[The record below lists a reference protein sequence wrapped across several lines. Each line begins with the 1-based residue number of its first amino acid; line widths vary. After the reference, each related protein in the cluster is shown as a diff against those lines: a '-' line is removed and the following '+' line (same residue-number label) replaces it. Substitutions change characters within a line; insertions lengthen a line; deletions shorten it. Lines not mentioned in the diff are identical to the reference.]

1 MYNPSEISATIKSS
15 AQDKKVTV
23 KQLLDDCKINKGF
36 IYDLE
41 HKSTYPSCDKI
52 SRIADYFNCSVDYLL
67 GRTDCP
73 ELAAPAGGTVSS
85 TEDMNLIKKY
95 RRLPESLQ
103 TAVNQILNSY
113 DDLKTDSSETLT
125 QSNDISTDAANV
137 VAEGEKIFGKTHTD
151 VK

>member
-1 MYNPSEISATIKSS
+1 MFKDRFMQIIQNKDLTAYKVAKGTGISQGLMSEYKNGVKIP
-15 AQDKKVTV
+15 TV
-23 KQLLDDCKINKGF
+23 QNLVK
-36 IYDLE
+36 
-41 HKSTYPSCDKI
+41 
-52 SRIADYFNCSVDYLL
+52 IADYLDCSVDYLL

-73 ELAAPAGGTVSS
+73 ELATPSGGAVSN
-85 TEDMNLIKKY
+85 TADINLIKKY
-95 RRLPESLQ
+95 RRLPKSLQ